1 MTAHSLT
8 RTSSAT
14 AAPSL
19 PGTWKLGAGRA
30 ISLQPAQD
38 GALRIAHGCVWA
50 TFDGPHG
57 GPANDLGDYVVG
69 SGTTMQVHANQR
81 LVLQAWDDQ
90 RPAYFSWEPAPEV
103 AHSVAAD
110 VPAEVLQPLA
120 DLRTALDLGLG
131 AVARLAAGVGRLAW
145 GLVAPRGR
153 LADCALNAHSKAGR
167 AHCAMS

>member
-8 RTSSAT
+8 RTSSA
-14 AAPSL
+14 AASL
-19 PGTWKLGAGRA
+19 SGTWKLGAGRA

-38 GALRIAHGCVWA
+38 GALRVAHGCVWA

-57 GPANDLGDYVVG
+57 GPANDLGDHVVG

-81 LVLQAWDDQ
+81 LVLQAWDER
-90 RPAYFSWEPAPEV
+90 RPSYFSWEPAPGA
-103 AHSVAAD
+103 AHFAPAD
-110 VPAEVLQPLA
+110 VQAEVLQPLA
-120 DLRTALDLGLG
+120 DLRAALALG
-131 AVARLAAGVGRLAW
+131 AGAFARLAGGLVHWAW
-145 GLVAPRGR
+145 ALVAPRGR